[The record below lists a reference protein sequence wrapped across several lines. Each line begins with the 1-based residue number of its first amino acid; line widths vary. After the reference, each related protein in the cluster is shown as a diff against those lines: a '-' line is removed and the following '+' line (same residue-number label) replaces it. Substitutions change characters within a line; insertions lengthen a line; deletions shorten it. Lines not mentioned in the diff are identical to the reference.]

1 MIITKMEMMLT
12 MMKVVVAAVI
22 VLVSIIVMV
31 DVTSNMPLI
40 NDNKDNVDNDNHN
53 DDKVGTCTN
62 TFYYKNFVTQM
73 PGAVTSVTGL

>member
-1 MIITKMEMMLT
+1 MLT

-22 VLVSIIVMV
+22 VLVSIIIMV

-40 NDNKDNVDNDNHN
+40 NGNKDNVDNDNHN
-53 DDKVGTCTN
+53 DDKLGTN